1 MLLRPF
7 YFFSTLWFY
16 FSTLYFVVADLIFLL
31 PLYFAIA
38 ALVFAVA
45 LLFCCRCFSFLSPLY
60 FFLAALIFCCRLIGE
75 GNIKRQR
82 KKAARKK
89 VKRRQ
94 SNNKAATKNTER
106 LCMALL
112 GFRNIQIGSK
122 IWVLLKTEKIHY
134 FLLFQKYQWFIHRF
148 LKNSVC
154 IRSFIVN
161 YSNALSLLYPTVLH

>member
-60 FFLAALIFCCRLIGE
+60 FFLAALIFCCRFIFLLPLNRRRKYKVAKKKSGE
-75 GNIKRQR
+75 KKIKRW
-82 KKAARKK
+82 
-89 VKRRQ
+89 Q
-94 SNNKAATKNTER
+94 SNNKAATKSIEW
-106 LCMALL
+106 LCLALPYL
-112 GFRNIQIGSK
+112 SVFGYLTLIPQNCNCNNQFQSSH
-122 IWVLLKTEKIHY
+122 HY
-134 FLLFQKYQWFIHRF
+134 W
-148 LKNSVC
+148 
-154 IRSFIVN
+154 
-161 YSNALSLLYPTVLH
+161 